1 LFGRES
7 QFKEE
12 DERIS
17 CRELEM
23 KKINE
28 RGKER
33 VEEMRAK

>member
-1 LFGRES
+1 L
-7 QFKEE
+7 EE
-12 DERIS
+12 RVS
-17 CRELEM
+17 SRKKTNGLVVEM